1 MKWREPWRNALRRQE
16 RWKLATWAHC
26 RNAILWTVVLL
37 GVSGL
42 RACSSSTPFAEVLG
56 RSWIAL
62 PFGIGLTLLLSI
74 GHWLSPLKVDSG
86 PRGIV
91 RSKGEALA
99 LVPWQSIRSY
109 RIYELEGERVLELS
123 VSYTSEPERFY
134 LAEKV
139 DAAAVEQELRANV
152 RTDA

>member
-16 RWKLATWAHC
+16 PWKLATWAHC
-26 RNAILWTVVLL
+26 RNAMIWTVVLL
-37 GVSGL
+37 AVSGL
-42 RACSSSTPFAEVLG
+42 RACSSSTPLAEVLG

-152 RTDA
+152 QTDA